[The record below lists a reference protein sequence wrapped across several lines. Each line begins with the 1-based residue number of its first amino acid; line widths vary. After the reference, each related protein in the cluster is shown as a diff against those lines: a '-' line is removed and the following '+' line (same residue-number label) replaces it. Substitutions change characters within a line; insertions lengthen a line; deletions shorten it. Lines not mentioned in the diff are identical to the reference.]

1 MIPQYF
7 NTCMFPFLNVQH
19 LIKNSW
25 FKCVRI
31 DLCRTRNSYTIAS
44 DVCRTNRMSGCWYRW
59 YEVKFLMC
67 CDPHCEFKL
76 KDMCGIYPKTTK
88 IQFQRRNFF
97 ATLYCAKIWLNIP
110 KSSNSQ
116 NKVNVCTVLQA
127 STRKQKVIIHLSS
140 LFNKFYSLD
149 VQQIK
154 SSSLHNC
161 H

>member
-44 DVCRTNRMSGCWYRW
+44 DVCRTNRMSGCWCRW
-59 YEVKFLMC
+59 YEVKLLMC
-67 CDPHCEFKL
+67 CDPHGEFKL
-76 KDMCGIYPKTTK
+76 KDMCGIFPKATK

-97 ATLYCAKIWLNIP
+97 ATLYCAKIWLNI
-110 KSSNSQ
+110 
-116 NKVNVCTVLQA
+116 
-127 STRKQKVIIHLSS
+127 SS
-140 LFNKFYSLD
+140 LQTPK
-149 VQQIK
+149 IK
-154 SSSLHNC
+154 SMFVLCYKRQPGSEKSPYTYRHCSTNFTVSTYNK
-161 H
+161 